1 PRHGVDYVLDI
12 ILWFKK
18 FRPPHRATLSV
29 RRHAYVQQTFGEIEA
44 ISEEE
49 HLKVLKSA
57 SEYYSN
63 MTDEE
68 QHEAAI
74 NANDSKRVHLLMPLR
89 GRSTTFKRFCENM
102 LEVLP
107 PSEKDIELVLI
118 LYKSDNESDDMS
130 IRKEAQAL
138 SAVLDVRIVDMGESE
153 FSRGKALTMG
163 SEVLSP
169 DSLMFFTD
177 VDMLFTYATIERIRT
192 NTILGT
198 QVYFPIVFSE
208 FAP

>member
-1 PRHGVDYVLDI
+1 
-12 ILWFKK
+12 
-18 FRPPHRATLSV
+18 
-29 RRHAYVQQTFGEIEA
+29 
-44 ISEEE
+44 
-49 HLKVLKSA
+49 
-57 SEYYSN
+57 
-63 MTDEE
+63 
-68 QHEAAI
+68 
-74 NANDSKRVHLLMPLR
+74 
-89 GRSTTFKRFCENM
+89 
-102 LEVLP
+102 
-107 PSEKDIELVLI
+107 
-118 LYKSDNESDDMS
+118 MS

-198 QVYFPIVFSE
+198 QVCFEI
-208 FAP
+208 